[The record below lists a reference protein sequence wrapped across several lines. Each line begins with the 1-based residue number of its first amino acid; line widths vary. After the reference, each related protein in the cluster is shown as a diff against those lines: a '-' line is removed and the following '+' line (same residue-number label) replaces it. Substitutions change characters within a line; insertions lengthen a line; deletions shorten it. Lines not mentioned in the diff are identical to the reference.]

1 MSKELSNA
9 VNPQPFV
16 GAGESPE
23 DRPPLE
29 NPAIYLE
36 KGVDLKRSP
45 RVLFFG
51 VEGSFSWPSLNALDE
66 GVIDICAI
74 VKPAPRA
81 TRKSADLPAIAR
93 LEPSQ
98 MRSSLPMYDSPYQI
112 FSRFAESRDIPLY
125 EVRRL
130 ADPGT
135 VATLAAHKP
144 DLICVA
150 CFPLRLPG
158 VVLNIPSLGCLNVHP
173 SLLPDNRG
181 PSPLFWV
188 FRLGY
193 ARAGVTIHF
202 MDEGFDSGDIVMQ
215 EAFDVPEG
223 IGYMK
228 LEDQCAK
235 LGGKLL
241 AHAVWEVYLRREQRI
256 PQDEAQ
262 SSYHSYP
269 TREDFIVPVAEW
281 SADHV
286 YNFFRGAKIWGEAMK
301 VRVDGK
307 DIPID
312 GATDYTLD
320 APDIPPRYQG
330 KNKFKPYRDGNLL
343 WVRCKIG
350 WTQVIAW

>member
-1 MSKELSNA
+1 MMSSELSN
-9 VNPQPFV
+9 
-16 GAGESPE
+16 
-23 DRPPLE
+23 R
-29 NPAIYLE
+29 
-36 KGVDLKRSP
+36 LKRSP

-51 VEGSFSWPSLNALDE
+51 VEGSFSWPSLHALDE
-66 GVIDICAI
+66 GGIDVCAI

-81 TRKSADLPAIAR
+81 ARKRVDLPAITR

-98 MRSSLPMYDSPYQI
+98 RRASLPMYDSPYDK
-112 FSRFAESRDIPLY
+112 FTRFAESRNIPLY

-130 ADPGT
+130 ADPLV
-135 VATLAAHKP
+135 VATLAALDP

-150 CFPLRLPG
+150 CFPLRLPRA
-158 VVLNIPSLGCLNVHP
+158 VLDIPRFGCLNVHP

-202 MDEGFDSGDIVMQ
+202 MDEGFDMGDIVMQ
-215 EAFDVPEG
+215 EAFPIPEG
-223 IGYMK
+223 IGYLK
-228 LEDQCAK
+228 LEAQCAV

-241 AHAVWEVYLRREQRI
+241 ERSVWEVYIGRAQPV

-269 TREDFIVPVAEW
+269 TAEDFVVPVAEW

-286 YNFFRGAKIWGEAMK
+286 YNFFRGTKILGEALK

-307 DIPID
+307 DINID
-312 GATDYTLD
+312 GAFDYTLD
-320 APDIPPRYQG
+320 TPKIPPEHRY
-330 KNKFKPYRDGNLL
+330 KNAFKPHKEGNLL
-343 WVRCKIG
+343 WVRCKTG
-350 WTQVIAW
+350 WVCVIAWL